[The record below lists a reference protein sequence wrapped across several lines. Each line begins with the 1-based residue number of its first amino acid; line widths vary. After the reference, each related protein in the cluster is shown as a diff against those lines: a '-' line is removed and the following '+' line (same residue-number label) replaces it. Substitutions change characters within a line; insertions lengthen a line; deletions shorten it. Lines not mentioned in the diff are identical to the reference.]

1 MACPDE
7 KEAVRMQEAEGGRGT
22 YKKAVGGREENL
34 WNFRQEILSSV
45 WARLKRDILS
55 WTSRVSLVAQIVKS
69 LPAVQETWV

>member
-55 WTSRVSLVAQIVKS
+55 
-69 LPAVQETWV
+69 

>member
-45 WARLKRDILS
+45 WARLKQDILS